1 MLLSP
6 KSGSV
11 LYYLWIWYVS
21 VLDYPRNHVNATEL
35 NESSPENGV
44 SSPVILACSESVTK
58 DFEESQRMDDS
69 QREQG
74 GGAKAVRW
82 KVPHFLVSSN
92 QSIHLR

>member
-6 KSGSV
+6 KTGSL

-21 VLDYPRNHVNATEL
+21 VLYYPRNNVNATEL
-35 NESSPENGV
+35 NASSPENGV
-44 SSPVILACSESVTK
+44 SPVILACSESVIK
-58 DFEESQRMDDS
+58 DFEESQGMDDS

-74 GGAKAVRW
+74 SGAKTVRW